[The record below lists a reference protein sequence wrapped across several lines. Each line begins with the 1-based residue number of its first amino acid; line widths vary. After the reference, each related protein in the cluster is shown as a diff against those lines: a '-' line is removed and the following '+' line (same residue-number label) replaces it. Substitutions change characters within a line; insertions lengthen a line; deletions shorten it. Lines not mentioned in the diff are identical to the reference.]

1 MSKVKDFDFTVES
14 KKILQKDEIKI
25 RKKKKD
31 IQIKKILVG
40 LTQEEYD
47 KFFEEFTKSGFPS
60 ESGFLKFKMKQAD
73 IV

>member
-14 KKILQKDEIKI
+14 KKILQKDEVKI

-47 KFFEEFTKSGFPS
+47 KFFEEFTKSGFPIRI
-60 ESGFLKFKMKQAD
+60 GVFK
-73 IV
+73 I